1 MTSDDNEDRAHIH
14 IKVDPEVKENW
25 ELHVSRR
32 NDISSLSALIR
43 LSVSKEIAGDYQQ
56 EEEQY
61 DEVVD
66 ALNDIH
72 SEVSVLSKQVSV
84 LKNNNIE
91 PGEMEQMLNTV
102 TERMEDLQESD

>member
-14 IKVDPEVKENW
+14 IKVDPETKMEWEN
-25 ELHVSRR
+25 HVDRR
-32 NDISSLSALIR
+32 NDVPSLSALIR
-43 LSVSKEIAGDYQQ
+43 LSVSKELAGDYQQ

-72 SEVSVLSKQVSV
+72 SEVSYLSKQISV
-84 LKNNNIE
+84 LQTNNIE